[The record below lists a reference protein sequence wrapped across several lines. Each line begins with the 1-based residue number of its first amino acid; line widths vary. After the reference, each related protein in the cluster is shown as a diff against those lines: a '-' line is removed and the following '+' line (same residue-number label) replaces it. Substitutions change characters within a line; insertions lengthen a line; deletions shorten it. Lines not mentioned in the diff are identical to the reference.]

1 MQVAYAIICMQHSQN
16 GKRRAGK
23 GLLYKYI
30 TIGSLDRGGK
40 RNIEAKGHC
49 QSENKLD
56 TERRTANCPI
66 HTVLPELSPCAGLTN
81 GPSCNPR
88 P

>member
-30 TIGSLDRGGK
+30 TVGPLHRGGK

-49 QSENKLD
+49 QSEKKMD
-56 TERRTANCPI
+56 MKRTASAQS
-66 HTVLPELSPCAGLTN
+66 L
-81 GPSCNPR
+81 
-88 P
+88 